1 ARPPHLAA
9 VTPQSVIADP
19 WLQAWPGGIYNSG
32 FTRQWIRQRNAQAAP
47 GGTSWVQRRID
58 AGDDICA
65 AHQALRAQ
73 NPDFEALTRG
83 LDRYTPTAA
92 ARDLRQLVRRVEVPT
107 FITGACQGE
116 QTGPQFTAILADFDS
131 AAALR
136 AGLWNGRHPAGYGP
150 ANLMRWFEFLEL
162 YVAERV
168 PELHPLVRAVAPAV
182 LAPEFGLQDITLE
195 PDRFAHHGDD
205 HAAALAEYEAE
216 P

>member
-1 ARPPHLAA
+1 TGCSGGVFDVFNTAQAADGYDVVEIVARQPWVLHGRPGMVGLSYSGITQLYTAAARPPHLAA
-9 VTPQSVIADP
+9 ATPQPVIADP

-32 FTRQWIRQRNAQAAP
+32 FTRQWIRQRTAQAAP

-107 FITGACQGE
+107 FITGAFQDE
-116 QTGPQFTAILADFDS
+116 QTGPQFTAMLDDFDS

-136 AGLWNGRHPAGYGP
+136 VGLWNGRHPDGYGP
-150 ANLMRWFEFLEL
+150 AKIG
-162 YVAERV
+162 
-168 PELHPLVRAVAPAV
+168 RAHVETPV
-182 LAPEFGLQDITLE
+182 T
-195 PDRFAHHGDD
+195 
-205 HAAALAEYEAE
+205 
-216 P
+216 